1 MVDREALFLSNF
13 LRHTFRDVFYFSN
26 KRKSFKQT
34 LSDRMKSIENVPMND
49 SLPLSRSLDRAR
61 PPQWYMI
68 SSCEEAPD
76 RMRLEGI
83 ALIHHLPSRP
93 SGATWKLN
101 LGDDAVEDEKEIL
114 HRLDAVS
121 KSCAW
126 MHSSKYDCAVIAQC
140 LNGLVRKANT
150 SLGRPSSWCSDM
162 QMKINGKIFIGL
174 WPFRGNRWQQVGVNF
189 QPVPPLMSHTLSRKT
204 NKQADFL
211 RNFTRFPERPV
222 SPPQQH

>member
-1 MVDREALFLSNF
+1 MDREALVLSNF
-13 LRHTFRDVFYFSN
+13 LRHTFGDVFYFSN

-61 PPQWYMI
+61 PPQWNMI
-68 SSCEEAPD
+68 SSCEEAPG

-101 LGDDAVEDEKEIL
+101 LGDDAVEKDEKEIL

-121 KSCAW
+121 KSCA
-126 MHSSKYDCAVIAQC
+126 
-140 LNGLVRKANT
+140 
-150 SLGRPSSWCSDM
+150 
-162 QMKINGKIFIGL
+162 
-174 WPFRGNRWQQVGVNF
+174 
-189 QPVPPLMSHTLSRKT
+189 
-204 NKQADFL
+204 
-211 RNFTRFPERPV
+211 
-222 SPPQQH
+222 